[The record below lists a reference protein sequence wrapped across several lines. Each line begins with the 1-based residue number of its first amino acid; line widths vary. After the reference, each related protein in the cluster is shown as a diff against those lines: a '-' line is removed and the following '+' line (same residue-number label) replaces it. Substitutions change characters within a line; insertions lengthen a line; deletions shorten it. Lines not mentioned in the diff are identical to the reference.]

1 IKDAC
6 APDSQPSPDDPPPPP
21 PARPPVSP
29 TGDVILLVGP
39 ESHEIRTHSLILA
52 NASSV
57 FAAMLLGTYNT
68 SEAAAVCSATSS
80 EPAYIAL
87 PDDDPSAMETICRIV
102 HCRTLEDECV
112 WDMTPSEILKV
123 AVLVDKYD
131 CRGAVALAV
140 GYWFAEEKMA
150 GMMAA
155 IQDGCLGFGRC
166 DLLLAAW
173 WLKEEGVFARN
184 QYADHDTSTVAL
196 ETKRNHLRLALQI
209 ILTERIH
216 FPAWNDVFHVTPS
229 KSSFWTR
236 RTRVRRLP
244 RPEHEPSS
252 NVLRAIDHEV
262 FSRGM
267 PYMSISEA
275 MRRAVE
281 VPAAARG
288 QKFSL
293 GRFFRGELGGGEV
306 PWHKSWMARGVKEF
320 REKRVEG
327 LCLAC
332 LHPQMRC
339 ERDHEGDGGRREWE
353 MRVGMEGGV

>member
-6 APDSQPSPDDPPPPP
+6 AADSRPSPDPPPPP
-21 PARPPVSP
+21 PRPPVSP

-52 NASSV
+52 NASPV

-68 SEAAAVCSATSS
+68 SESAAVRSATSL
-80 EPAYIAL
+80 EPAYISL
-87 PDDDPSAMETICRIV
+87 PDDDPSAMETIC
-102 HCRTLEDECV
+102 L
-112 WDMTPSEILKV
+112 
-123 AVLVDKYD
+123 
-131 CRGAVALAV
+131 
-140 GYWFAEEKMA
+140 
-150 GMMAA
+150 
-155 IQDGCLGFGRC
+155 
-166 DLLLAAW
+166 
-173 WLKEEGVFARN
+173 
-184 QYADHDTSTVAL
+184 AL

-216 FPAWNDVFHVTPS
+216 LPAWNDVFNARPS
-229 KSSFWTR
+229 NSSFWTR

-252 NVLRAIDHEV
+252 NVLRAIDHEL

-281 VPAAARG
+281 VPAAAKGRT
-288 QKFSL
+288 FSL

-306 PWHKSWMARGVKEF
+306 PWHKTWMARGVREF

-339 ERDHEGDGGRREWE
+339 EREHEGDRGRREWE
-353 MRVGMEGGV
+353 VWVGMEGGGCLP